1 MNSAVF
7 FLLWY
12 VAFFA
17 LSRLESAKIQLF
29 TDKDVLINDLNPA
42 EWIGLVPVL
51 DGSEFIVELD

>member
-1 MNSAVF
+1 MNSAGF
-7 FLLWY
+7 CLLWY

-17 LSRLESAKIQLF
+17 LSRVEFAKIQLF
-29 TDKDVLINDLNPA
+29 TDKYVLINDLNPA